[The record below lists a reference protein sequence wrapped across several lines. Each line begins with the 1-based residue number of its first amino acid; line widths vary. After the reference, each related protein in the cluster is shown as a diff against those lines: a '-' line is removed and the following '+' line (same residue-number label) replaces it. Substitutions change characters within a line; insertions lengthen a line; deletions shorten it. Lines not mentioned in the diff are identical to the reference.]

1 MEELQ
6 ELKRRLREERPMDWE
21 SLPDLALYMDQV
33 LSYMPRQLIHLG
45 ETETLT
51 SAMVNNYIKEGLLPR
66 AEGKKYSRTHLA
78 YLTLICALKEVISVR
93 DVHRLI
99 SSGEKLAMSEMGG
112 CADTP
117 EEQLRCVRRSYAYF
131 QQELDQAMKETADRL
146 PDDLPREQLAKTALG
161 LALRS
166 YADQLACQRV
176 LELLGDP
183 EEPKKSK
190 KDR

>member
-1 MEELQ
+1 MEELE
-6 ELKRRLREERPMDWE
+6 ELKRRLREERPTDWDA
-21 SLPDLALYMDQV
+21 LPDLALYMDQV

-78 YLTLICALKEVISVR
+78 YLTLICALKEVLSVR

-99 SSGEKLAMSEMGG
+99 ASGEALVQAE
-112 CADTP
+112 CPENADTP

-131 QQELDQAMKETADRL
+131 QQELETAMKETADQL

-166 YADQLACQRV
+166 YADRLACQRL

-183 EEPKKSK
+183 EPKKGK
-190 KDR
+190 KEH

>member
-6 ELKRRLREERPMDWE
+6 ELKRRLREERPLDWE

-78 YLTLICALKEVISVR
+78 YLTLICALKGVISVR

-99 SSGEKLAMSEMGG
+99 ASGEKLAMSEIGEG
-112 CADTP
+112 AEAP

-131 QQELDQAMKETADRL
+131 QRELDQAMKETADRL